1 MKTFLFLFQKYK
13 FYFFLLFILNI
24 FSSIMGIF
32 VLTYINSY
40 VLKFYNDYFVL
51 FIFFLLVLIFLLSSI
66 IAQFFLTRFGHHFV
80 FRLQK
85 FFLKRILDTENLK
98 ILELGK
104 AKILA
109 SLNNDIKN
117 ISFGIMR
124 LPEMLQGFLFAF
136 CASVYIFSLNSLI
149 FLIVFLWLLTA
160 FLISHFIVKYVYY
173 YLDLVRGNEDI
184 LQKDYQIAIEGH
196 KELNLSIKRT
206 KLFYEKEFKTHANSK
221 CINAIKADTLHNLA
235 NNLLN
240 AMILAL
246 AGLIIYLSLSF
257 SWMQLNEATMVVFI
271 ILFIRT
277 PLISAIGALPMV
289 LNAKLSFDKINRLN
303 LAFYEEDFKET
314 KEDFSSW
321 KNIELRNISF
331 NYPNSSF
338 ALKNINFTINR
349 GELIFCI
356 GKNGSG
362 KSTLS
367 LILSGILKTYQG
379 EMRIDNIL
387 LNEENI
393 HIYRKEIGVV
403 FSEFFLFDKVVC
415 EDKEKENLSY
425 WLEILNLSH
434 KVKIQDFN
442 LSTTAL
448 SQGQKK
454 RLALFL
460 TLMEGKKFLIL
471 DEFGADQDP
480 VYRNFFYT
488 KLLPLLQ
495 KQNYTIFAITHDD
508 KYFYLADRVILMKE
522 GILKELNQ
530 EERKELDKN
539 IFEQI

>member
-1 MKTFLFLFQKYK
+1 MNTFLFLFQKHK
-13 FYFFLLFILNI
+13 FYFFLLFVLNI

-32 VLTYINSY
+32 VLAYINSK
-40 VLKFYNDYFVL
+40 VLNFYNDYLVL
-51 FIFFLLVLIFLLSSI
+51 LTFFLLVIIFLLSSI
-66 IAQFFLTRFGHHFV
+66 IAQFLLTRFGHHFV
-80 FRLQK
+80 LRLQEY
-85 FFLKRILDTENLK
+85 FLKRILDTENLK

-136 CASVYIFSLNSLI
+136 CASIYIFSLHSLI
-149 FLIVFLWLLTA
+149 FLIVFLWLFFA
-160 FLISHFIVKYVYY
+160 FLISHFIVKYVYH
-173 YLDLVRGNEDI
+173 YLNLVRDNEDI
-184 LQKDYQIAIEGH
+184 LQKDYQMVIEGH
-196 KELNLSIKRT
+196 KELNLSIKRSQ
-206 KLFYEKEFKTHANSK
+206 LFYEKEFKTHAKLK

-257 SWMQLNEATMVVFI
+257 SWIKLNEATMVVFI

-277 PLISAIGALPMV
+277 PLISAIGALPMI
-289 LNAKLSFDKINRLN
+289 LSAKLSFDKINKLN
-303 LAFYEEDFKET
+303 LASYEKDFKEI

-321 KNIELRNISF
+321 KSIELKNISF

-338 ALKNINFTINR
+338 ALKNINFKINR
-349 GELIFCI
+349 GELVFCI

-367 LILSGILKTYQG
+367 LILSGILRAYQG
-379 EMRIDNIL
+379 EMKLDNIL
-387 LNEENI
+387 LNEKNI

-403 FSEFFLFDKVVC
+403 FSEFFLFDKVIC
-415 EDKEKENLSY
+415 EEKEKNNLSY
-425 WLEILNLSH
+425 WLEILDLNH
-434 KVKIQDFN
+434 KVKVQNFT
-442 LSTTAL
+442 LSTTSL

-460 TLMEGKKFLIL
+460 TLMEDKKFLIL

-480 VYRNFFYT
+480 LYRNFFYT

-522 GILKELNQ
+522 GNLKELNQ
-530 EERKELDKN
+530 KEIKELNSN
-539 IFEQI
+539 IFDQI

>member
-1 MKTFLFLFQKYK
+1 M
-13 FYFFLLFILNI
+13 LNI

-32 VLTYINSY
+32 VLAYINSK
-40 VLKFYNDYFVL
+40 VLNFYNDYLVL
-51 FIFFLLVLIFLLSSI
+51 LTFFLLVIIFLLSSI
-66 IAQFFLTRFGHHFV
+66 IAQFLLTRFGHHFV
-80 FRLQK
+80 LRLQEY
-85 FFLKRILDTENLK
+85 FLKRILDTENLK

-136 CASVYIFSLNSLI
+136 CASIYIFSLHSLI
-149 FLIVFLWLLTA
+149 FLIVFLWLFFA
-160 FLISHFIVKYVYY
+160 FLISHFIVKYVYH
-173 YLDLVRGNEDI
+173 YLNLVRDNEDI
-184 LQKDYQIAIEGH
+184 LQKDYQMVIEGH
-196 KELNLSIKRT
+196 KELNLSIKRSQ
-206 KLFYEKEFKTHANSK
+206 LFYEKEFKTHAKLK

-257 SWMQLNEATMVVFI
+257 SWIKLNEATMVVFI

-277 PLISAIGALPMV
+277 PLISAIGALPMI
-289 LNAKLSFDKINRLN
+289 LSAKLSFDKINKLN
-303 LAFYEEDFKET
+303 LASYEKDFKEI

-321 KNIELRNISF
+321 KSIELKNISF

-338 ALKNINFTINR
+338 ALKNINFKINR
-349 GELIFCI
+349 GELVFCI

-367 LILSGILKTYQG
+367 LILSGILRAYQG
-379 EMRIDNIL
+379 EMKLDNIL
-387 LNEENI
+387 LNEKNI

-403 FSEFFLFDKVVC
+403 FSEFFLFDKVIC
-415 EDKEKENLSY
+415 EEKEKNNLSY
-425 WLEILNLSH
+425 WLEILDLNH
-434 KVKIQDFN
+434 KVKVQNFT
-442 LSTTAL
+442 LSTTSL

-460 TLMEGKKFLIL
+460 TLMEDKKFLIL

-480 VYRNFFYT
+480 LYRNFFYT

-508 KYFYLADRVILMKE
+508 KY
-522 GILKELNQ
+522 
-530 EERKELDKN
+530 
-539 IFEQI
+539 

>member
-1 MKTFLFLFQKYK
+1 
-13 FYFFLLFILNI
+13 
-24 FSSIMGIF
+24 
-32 VLTYINSY
+32 
-40 VLKFYNDYFVL
+40 
-51 FIFFLLVLIFLLSSI
+51 
-66 IAQFFLTRFGHHFV
+66 
-80 FRLQK
+80 
-85 FFLKRILDTENLK
+85 
-98 ILELGK
+98 
-104 AKILA
+104 
-109 SLNNDIKN
+109 
-117 ISFGIMR
+117 
-124 LPEMLQGFLFAF
+124 
-136 CASVYIFSLNSLI
+136 
-149 FLIVFLWLLTA
+149 
-160 FLISHFIVKYVYY
+160 
-173 YLDLVRGNEDI
+173 
-184 LQKDYQIAIEGH
+184 
-196 KELNLSIKRT
+196 
-206 KLFYEKEFKTHANSK
+206 
-221 CINAIKADTLHNLA
+221 
-235 NNLLN
+235 
-240 AMILAL
+240 
-246 AGLIIYLSLSF
+246 
-257 SWMQLNEATMVVFI
+257 
-271 ILFIRT
+271 
-277 PLISAIGALPMV
+277 
-289 LNAKLSFDKINRLN
+289 
-303 LAFYEEDFKET
+303 
-314 KEDFSSW
+314 
-321 KNIELRNISF
+321 IELRNISF

-488 KLLPLLQ
+488 KLLPLFQ

>member
-1 MKTFLFLFQKYK
+1 MNTFLFLFQKHK
-13 FYFFLLFILNI
+13 FYFFLLFVLNI

-32 VLTYINSY
+32 VLAYINSK
-40 VLKFYNDYFVL
+40 VLNFYNDYLVL
-51 FIFFLLVLIFLLSSI
+51 LTFFLLVIIFLLSSI
-66 IAQFFLTRFGHHFV
+66 IAQFLLTRFGHHFV
-80 FRLQK
+80 LRLQEY
-85 FFLKRILDTENLK
+85 FLKRILDTENLK

-136 CASVYIFSLNSLI
+136 CASIYIFSLHSLI
-149 FLIVFLWLLTA
+149 FLIVFLWLFFA
-160 FLISHFIVKYVYY
+160 FLISHFIVKYVYH
-173 YLDLVRGNEDI
+173 YLNLVRDNEDI
-184 LQKDYQIAIEGH
+184 LQKDYQMVIEGH
-196 KELNLSIKRT
+196 KELNLSIKRSQ
-206 KLFYEKEFKTHANSK
+206 LFYEKEFKTHAKLK

-257 SWMQLNEATMVVFI
+257 SWIKLNEATMVVFI

-277 PLISAIGALPMV
+277 PLISAIGALPMI
-289 LNAKLSFDKINRLN
+289 LSAKLSFDKINKLN
-303 LAFYEEDFKET
+303 LASYEKDFKEI

-321 KNIELRNISF
+321 KSIELKNISF

-338 ALKNINFTINR
+338 ALKNINFKINR
-349 GELIFCI
+349 GELVFCI

-367 LILSGILKTYQG
+367 LILSGILRAYQG
-379 EMRIDNIL
+379 EMKLDNIL

-403 FSEFFLFDKVVC
+403 FSEFFLFDKVIC
-415 EDKEKENLSY
+415 EEKEKNNLSC
-425 WLEILNLSH
+425 WLEILDLNH
-434 KVKIQDFN
+434 KVKVQNFT
-442 LSTTAL
+442 LSTTSL

-460 TLMEGKKFLIL
+460 TLMEDKKFLIL

-480 VYRNFFYT
+480 LYRNFFYT

-522 GILKELNQ
+522 GNLKELNQ
-530 EERKELDKN
+530 KEIKELNSN
-539 IFEQI
+539 IFDQI

>member
-1 MKTFLFLFQKYK
+1 M
-13 FYFFLLFILNI
+13 LNI

-32 VLTYINSY
+32 VLAYINSK
-40 VLKFYNDYFVL
+40 VLNFYNDYLVL
-51 FIFFLLVLIFLLSSI
+51 LTFFLLVIIFLLSSI
-66 IAQFFLTRFGHHFV
+66 IAQFLLTRFGHHFV
-80 FRLQK
+80 LRLQEY
-85 FFLKRILDTENLK
+85 FLKRILDTENLK

-136 CASVYIFSLNSLI
+136 CASIYIFSLHSLI
-149 FLIVFLWLLTA
+149 FLIVFLWLFFA
-160 FLISHFIVKYVYY
+160 FLISHFIVKYVYH
-173 YLDLVRGNEDI
+173 YLNLVRDNEDI
-184 LQKDYQIAIEGH
+184 LQKDYQMVIEGH
-196 KELNLSIKRT
+196 KELNLSIKRSQ
-206 KLFYEKEFKTHANSK
+206 LFYEKEFKTHTKLK

-257 SWMQLNEATMVVFI
+257 SWIKLNEATMVVFI

-277 PLISAIGALPMV
+277 PLISAIGALPMI
-289 LNAKLSFDKINRLN
+289 LSAKLSFDKINKLN
-303 LAFYEEDFKET
+303 LASYEKDFKEI

-321 KNIELRNISF
+321 KSIELKNISF

-338 ALKNINFTINR
+338 ALKNINFKINR
-349 GELIFCI
+349 GELVFCI

-367 LILSGILKTYQG
+367 LILSGILRAYQG
-379 EMRIDNIL
+379 EMKLDNIL
-387 LNEENI
+387 LNEKNI

-403 FSEFFLFDKVVC
+403 FSEFFLFDKVIC
-415 EDKEKENLSY
+415 EEKEKNNLSY
-425 WLEILNLSH
+425 WLEILDLNH
-434 KVKIQDFN
+434 KVKVQNFT
-442 LSTTAL
+442 LSTTSL

-460 TLMEGKKFLIL
+460 TLMEDKKFLIL

-480 VYRNFFYT
+480 LYRNFFYT

-522 GILKELNQ
+522 GNLKELNQ
-530 EERKELDKN
+530 KEIKELNSN
-539 IFEQI
+539 IFDQI